1 MESRTRN
8 SKRNIIVGVLSNCV
22 IPLFGMIINSITV
35 RYFGVEYI
43 GLIGVFTSV
52 LQVLNLAELGF
63 SSAVIVNLYKPLKD
77 NDIKAV
83 RGILAYYKRVYKIIG
98 ITILVAGIIA
108 CPLLSKMVG
117 DTSGISENIFI
128 LYFFYLVNTAIS
140 FLLFGYKEGLFNAV
154 QRLDITKLVHIV
166 IYISK
171 SCLQL
176 IAIVVFRSFYIY
188 AAVIVLGTVFYNL
201 ALNILSK
208 NKLAQYYPEG
218 EVDEAT
224 RKNVRE
230 QVIGVSVSKVLGV
243 SRNSFNTLVITSF
256 LGLHISGQYSNYY
269 VIYNT
274 VLGFFLI
281 ITKAIQA
288 SVGNSIVSETV
299 EKNYAD
305 FTKMEFLQNIII
317 TACTA
322 YLVSLYQPFMKFW
335 MGEDLL
341 FSDSIMVLFVI
352 YFYILAMGEVR
363 NAYFSALGYWWK
375 AKWIFAVEALM
386 NVILIAGLGKLFGV
400 SGVIIATSTTVLIVN
415 YIGVTNLLFRE
426 YFGLGRKEFYT
437 NRLIY
442 TIITVIICTISF
454 YFCGLIPLEG
464 IAGII
469 VRLVVCTL
477 VLAIT
482 VPTIMFII
490 KRKYM
495 KESVAFIK
503 QIIKA

>member
-1 MESRTRN
+1 METRTRN

-63 SSAVIVNLYKPLKD
+63 SSAVIVNLYKPLMD
-77 NDIKAV
+77 NDVVAV
-83 RGILAYYKRVYKIIG
+83 RGILAYYRRVYRIIG
-98 ITILVAGIIA
+98 LMILIAGIIA

-128 LYFFYLVNTAIS
+128 LYFLYLVNTAIN

-154 QRLDITKLVHIV
+154 QRLDITKMVHII

-176 IAIVVFRSFYIY
+176 IAIVVFRSFYVY

-201 ALNILSK
+201 ALNFISK
-208 NKLAQYYPEG
+208 KKFPQYYPDG
-218 EVDEAT
+218 KVDEVT

-243 SRNSFNTLVITSF
+243 SRNSFNTIVITSF
-256 LGLHISGQYSNYY
+256 LGLYISGQYSNYY

-335 MGEDLL
+335 MGEKLL
-341 FSDSIMVLFVI
+341 FSDSIMLLFVV
-352 YFYILAMGEVR
+352 YFYVLAMGEVR

-375 AKWIFAVEALM
+375 AKWIFMIEAVL

-400 SGVIIATSTTVLIVN
+400 SGVIVATISTVLIVN

-426 YFGLGRKEFYT
+426 YFGSGRKEFYT
-437 NRLIY
+437 NRIIY
-442 TIITVIICTISF
+442 TIITALICTISF
-454 YFCGLIPLEG
+454 YICGLIPLEG
-464 IAGII
+464 IIGII

-477 VLAIT
+477 ILVIS
-482 VPTIMFII
+482 VPGMMFLL

-495 KESVAFIK
+495 KESIAFVK